1 MSNPRRVVLFL
12 AAGIG
17 LATIPSIIAYW
28 TSSILVCRIMFWLFI
43 PAIYFYIGPCFGLL
57 NNLSPCCMR
66 NMFIAISLLVA
77 NVLNWIV
84 APFIVGRTSDWL
96 AGAHGSDA
104 ASLRTAMLVLAPSGF
119 WAAWHLWRA
128 ARSIVA
134 DQKAAAAYSK
144 AWSP

>member
-1 MSNPRRVVLFL
+1 
-12 AAGIG
+12 
-17 LATIPSIIAYW
+17 
-28 TSSILVCRIMFWLFI
+28 
-43 PAIYFYIGPCFGLL
+43 
-57 NNLSPCCMR
+57 MR